1 VIIAVAYAVPR
12 RARGN
17 PRPGWRALAGT
28 HVPIDLSDS
37 LSFDL
42 KAVLYGALLDG

>member
-1 VIIAVAYAVPR
+1 VV
-12 RARGN
+12 
-17 PRPGWRALAGT
+17 
-28 HVPIDLSDS
+28 IDLSDS

>member
-1 VIIAVAYAVPR
+1 VIIAVAYAILR
-12 RARGN
+12 EARGN
-17 PRPGWRALAGT
+17 PRPGWPAGA
-28 HVPIDLSDS
+28 HVVIDLSDS